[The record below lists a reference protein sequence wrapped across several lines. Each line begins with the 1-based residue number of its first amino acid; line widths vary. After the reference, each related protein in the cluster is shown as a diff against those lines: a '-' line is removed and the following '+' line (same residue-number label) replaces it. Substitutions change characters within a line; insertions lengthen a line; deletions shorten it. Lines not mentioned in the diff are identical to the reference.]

1 MWKLSVNQ
9 KLEIVS
15 DYLNGMSMYRIA
27 KKYGVSNSS
36 IVSILKVRGVKKP
49 GSKRKYTYDK
59 DFFTTPTT
67 EIQSYW
73 LGFLYAEGN
82 LHRTTLGLKLSNTDL
97 DHLHKFRAALSCL
110 NPIKS
115 VKDKN
120 ASVIKLTGKELTKQL
135 MQLGITPNKKDHLVY
150 PLYIKDLPLQ
160 KHFIRGFVDGDGWI
174 TYSKSSK
181 TWHIG
186 ISSCS
191 LQFLK
196 EIRQAINLELKLEAG
211 SICVKE
217 YTNKKGEK
225 RRCWQLAYGGNVLV
239 SKIAGWLYSDAE
251 HYLNRKRDIY
261 IKMIGKKCATP

>member
-9 KLEIVS
+9 KSEIVS

-27 KKYGVSNSS
+27 KKYGVNNSS

-59 DFFTTPTT
+59 DFFTTPST
-67 EIQSYW
+67 EKQSYW

-97 DHLHKFRAALSCL
+97 DHLYKFREALSCL

-115 VKDKN
+115 VKNKN
-120 ASVIKLTGKELTKQL
+120 ASVIKLTGKELTQQL

-150 PLYIKDLPLQ
+150 PSFMKDSSLQ
-160 KHFIRGFVDGDGWI
+160 NHFIRGFVDGDGWI
-174 TYSKSSK
+174 TYSQSSK
-181 TWHIG
+181 SWQIG

-191 LQFLK
+191 QQFLK
-196 EIRQAINLELKLEAG
+196 EIQSIINQELQLDAG

-239 SKIAGWLYSDAE
+239 CKIAGWLYSDAT
-251 HYLNRKRDIY
+251 HYLNRKYDLY
-261 IKMIGKKCATP
+261 FKMSGEKVATS